1 MKQLLYSCIFKTR
14 VILSALLS
22 DCTFLRLNGFLKKT
36 LFFLDD
42 GESTSSQKPSV
53 DVIYPYNIRDSWSS
67 YYYHVRLSSR
77 VLPSQTLLIFPWSPA
92 AHRTAPLSS
101 AEASFALTPTH
112 LPHPQGAS
120 AEERGTAP
128 LTEGPRH
135 FYRGGPRDIMSRVF

>member
-22 DCTFLRLNGFLKKT
+22 GCTFLRLNGFFKKS
-36 LFFLDD
+36 LARNKVLVHK
-42 GESTSSQKPSV
+42 SPV
-53 DVIYPYNIRDSWSS
+53 YNIRDSWSS
-67 YYYHVRLSSR
+67 YCYHVMLSSR
-77 VLPSQTLLIFPWSPA
+77 VIPSQTLLIFPRSPA

-101 AEASFALTPTH
+101 GEASLTPIQ
-112 LPHPQGAS
+112 LPHPLGAS

-135 FYRGGPRDIMSRVF
+135 FYRGGPPVK